1 MCPSPSFNNATYWF
15 SLILCHS
22 TPPLLNRV
30 HSLHHT
36 THQQLPSLTASG
48 LPPDHHLPTILYLTQ
63 RLVTLHQYIAPQY
76 LMLTECAP
84 WSLVKRRRR
93 SKWIGSWA
101 SGAFFFSRV
110 WTRTS
115 CCTTSSK
122 NWKFRNFGFFG
133 LKGWVASP
141 KDWNFRNFWFL
152 GTGRLSGQQKIEI
165 FEISTF
171 LVLRAG

>member
-93 SKWIGSWA
+93 SKWIGSWR
-101 SGAFFFSRV
+101 FFF
-110 WTRTS
+110 
-115 CCTTSSK
+115 
-122 NWKFRNFGFFG
+122 F
-133 LKGWVASP
+133 KGVDEDELLHN
-141 KDWNFRNFWFL
+141 K
-152 GTGRLSGQQKIEI
+152 QQKLKISKFWLFWSEGLGSKPKRLKFSKFLI
-165 FEISTF
+165 F
-171 LVLRAG
+171 GDG